1 MGLLGATH
9 FDQLAKILTGYEI
22 TGARSSGIFMGIL
35 SIAVGSLFKITAVPF
50 RAAVGRTAAYRCIAS
65 MILGALAAMAQ
76 TKVKRLLAHS
86 SIGHV
91 GYIRTGF
98 SCGTIEGIQALLIG
112 IFIYASMTIDAF
124 AIVSALRQS
133 RVKYIADLGALAK
146 TNPISA
152 ITFSIT
158 MFSYAGIPP
167 LAGFCSKFYL
177 FFAALGCGAYFLAP
191 VGVVTSVIGRW
202 AAGRLPRVNRV
213 ESDTST
219 VYSISLY
226 ESTITTRDEPWF
238 GELKLALGVIG
249 LPVTLGKNGEVH
261 PNRPMKNKRRAKRQ
275 WRAKRMRNG
284 HGEKEGSLEE
294 KQPSSFPSLPGP
306 KAVQGESGASRS
318 TVERKIFGPSSFS
331 TGFQTFLQHR
341 FRKGRGT
348 QTFFAQSSITING
361 WLHDFLWA
369 QASQEDLKGIMA
381 LRFPRFSQGL
391 AQDPTTRRIWF
402 GIATAHDF
410 ESHDDITEERL
421 YQNIFASHFG
431 QLAIIFLWTSG
442 NLFHVAWQGNF
453 ESWVQDPLHV
463 RPIAHA
469 IWDPHFGQ
477 PAVEAFTRGGALGP
491 VNIAYSGV
499 YQWWYTIGL
508 RTNEDLYTGAL
519 FLLFI
524 SAISLI
530 AGWLHLQPKWKPSV
544 SWFKNAESRLNHH
557 LSGLFGVSSLAW
569 TGHLVH
575 VAIPA
580 SRGEYVRWNNFL
592 DVLPH
597 PQGLGPLFTGQW
609 NLYAQNPDSSSHLF
623 GTSQGAGTAILTL
636 LGGFHPQTQSL
647 WLTDMAHHHL
657 AIAFIFLIAG
667 HMYRT
672 NFGIGHSM
680 KDLLDAHIPPGGRL
694 GRGHKGLYDT
704 INNSLHFQLG
714 LALAS
719 LGVITSLVAQH
730 MYSLPAYAFIAQDFT
745 TQAALYTHHQY
756 IAGFIMTGAFAHG
769 AIFFIRDYNPEQN
782 EDNVL
787 ARMLEHK
794 EAIISHLS
802 WASLFLGFHTLGLYV
817 HNDVMLA
824 FGTPEKQILIEPIF
838 AQWIQSAHGKTS
850 YGFDILLSSTNGPA
864 FNAGR
869 SIWLPGWLNAINEN
883 SNSLFLTIGPG
894 DFLVHH
900 AIALGLH
907 TTTLILVKGALDARG
922 SKLMPDKKDFG
933 YSFPCDGP
941 GRGGTCDIS
950 AWDAFY
956 LAVFWMLNTIGW
968 VTFYWHW
975 KHITLWQG
983 NVSQFNESS
992 TYLMGWLRDYLWLN
1006 SSQLINGYNPF
1017 GMNSLSVW
1025 AWMFLFGHLVWATGF
1040 MFLISWRGYWQELI
1054 ETLAWAHERTPLAN
1068 LIRWR
1073 DKPVALSIVQAR
1085 LVGLAHFSVGY
1096 IFTYAA
1102 FLIASTSGKFG

>member
-1 MGLLGATH
+1 M
-9 FDQLAKILTGYEI
+9 
-22 TGARSSGIFMGIL
+22 RL
-35 SIAVGSLFKITAVPF
+35 S
-50 RAAVGRTAAYRCIAS
+50 R
-65 MILGALAAMAQ
+65 LAAM
-76 TKVKRLLAHS
+76 
-86 SIGHV
+86 
-91 GYIRTGF
+91 
-98 SCGTIEGIQALLIG
+98 
-112 IFIYASMTIDAF
+112 
-124 AIVSALRQS
+124 
-133 RVKYIADLGALAK
+133 
-146 TNPISA
+146 
-152 ITFSIT
+152 
-158 MFSYAGIPP
+158 P
-167 LAGFCSKFYL
+167 LACYRGVSVRGIHWV
-177 FFAALGCGAYFLAP
+177 ANNAL
-191 VGVVTSVIGRW
+191 
-202 AAGRLPRVNRV
+202 
-213 ESDTST
+213 E
-219 VYSISLY
+219 
-226 ESTITTRDEPWF
+226 
-238 GELKLALGVIG
+238 KLS
-249 LPVTLGKNGEVH
+249 E
-261 PNRPMKNKRRAKRQ
+261 
-275 WRAKRMRNG
+275 
-284 HGEKEGSLEE
+284 
-294 KQPSSFPSLPGP
+294 
-306 KAVQGESGASRS
+306 
-318 TVERKIFGPSSFS
+318 
-331 TGFQTFLQHR
+331 
-341 FRKGRGT
+341 
-348 QTFFAQSSITING
+348 
-361 WLHDFLWA
+361 
-369 QASQEDLKGIMA
+369 
-381 LRFPRFSQGL
+381 
-391 AQDPTTRRIWF
+391 
-402 GIATAHDF
+402 
-410 ESHDDITEERL
+410 
-421 YQNIFASHFG
+421 
-431 QLAIIFLWTSG
+431 
-442 NLFHVAWQGNF
+442 
-453 ESWVQDPLHV
+453 
-463 RPIAHA
+463 
-469 IWDPHFGQ
+469 
-477 PAVEAFTRGGALGP
+477 
-491 VNIAYSGV
+491 
-499 YQWWYTIGL
+499 
-508 RTNEDLYTGAL
+508 
-519 FLLFI
+519 
-524 SAISLI
+524 
-530 AGWLHLQPKWKPSV
+530 
-544 SWFKNAESRLNHH
+544 AES
-557 LSGLFGVSSLAW
+557 
-569 TGHLVH
+569 
-575 VAIPA
+575 
-580 SRGEYVRWNNFL
+580 
-592 DVLPH
+592 
-597 PQGLGPLFTGQW
+597 
-609 NLYAQNPDSSSHLF
+609 
-623 GTSQGAGTAILTL
+623 
-636 LGGFHPQTQSL
+636 
-647 WLTDMAHHHL
+647 
-657 AIAFIFLIAG
+657 
-667 HMYRT
+667 
-672 NFGIGHSM
+672 
-680 KDLLDAHIPPGGRL
+680 DLLDAAMEYNIDLPIGSESDGVEIGICLHLLRVTGKFQTQNHHLGTQGKTTRRWASSIWELKSKRKQFNRLGQWDSGAIFGARTPTAATWLAEARRRSSAAPPPGGRL

-704 INNSLHFQLG
+704 INNSIHFQLG

-730 MYSLPAYAFIAQDFT
+730 MYSLPPYAFIAQDFT

-787 ARMLEHK
+787 ARMLDHK

-838 AQWIQSAHGKTS
+838 SQWIQSAHGKTT
-850 YGFDILLSSTNGPA
+850 YGFDILLFSTNGPA

-869 SIWLPGWLNAINEN
+869 SLWLPGWLNAVNEN